1 MLCSHWGGTVFSI
14 TVETH
19 LLFHSLCRDGLQ
31 WFSVAVA
38 SPCSHNILNITKPF
52 LFRFMGLRQWKSSSW
67 NYPLIWFCCSRM
79 DVCFLFVFC
88 VIQDQIHNE
97 LGQLI
102 VNSFHSFVV
111 FHISDPWLPKERQKG
126 WPREKN
132 QDSLSWHMVLADTST
147 WGKMCYK
154 GSYCGHQHR
163 RRGNKA

>member
-19 LLFHSLCRDGLQ
+19 LFFHSSLQ

-38 SPCSHNILNITKPF
+38 SRCSHSILNFRKTF
-52 LFRFMGLRQWKSSSW
+52 LFGFMGLRQWKSSSC
-67 NYPLIWFCCSRM
+67 NYLWIWFWMCTFCLWRF
-79 DVCFLFVFC
+79 VC
-88 VIQDQIHNE
+88 DSGQIPNE

-102 VNSFHSFVV
+102 VIFSRSFVV
-111 FHISDPWLPKERQKG
+111 FHISDPWLSRERQKG

-132 QDSLSWHMVLADTST
+132 QDSLSWHMVLADTSP
-147 WGKMCYK
+147 WREMCYK